1 MILVSKSEK
10 RLSDL
15 SQHCREEMID
25 EIFDGRVLSNCV
37 NIVCGYFSTQPPI
50 KCKYFRL
57 FLPVVSLTIITQALI
72 RQITLTSRVT
82 DGQHTSTF

>member
-10 RLSDL
+10 RFSDL

-25 EIFDGRVLSNCV
+25 KIFDGRVLRNCV
-37 NIVCGYFSTQPPI
+37 NIVCSYFSTQPPI

-57 FLPVVSLTIITQALI
+57 SLPVVSLTIITQSLI
-72 RQITLTSRVT
+72 CQITLTA
-82 DGQHTSTF
+82 

>member
-37 NIVCGYFSTQPPI
+37 NIVCGYFSTPPLLNVNI
-50 KCKYFRL
+50 FA
-57 FLPVVSLTIITQALI
+57 S
-72 RQITLTSRVT
+72 
-82 DGQHTSTF
+82 DM